1 MNLHDKFGD
10 IFYISVEPDNIR
22 SNGYR
27 CNNKTNGK
35 VFSCLEGNLLSNSSL
50 YSIYSIRQHVSMSVV
65 DSGIESGSDQT
76 KDYEIGICCI
86 SAKHTVLR
94 SKSKD
99 WLDRKNVS
107 E

>member
-1 MNLHDKFGD
+1 
-10 IFYISVEPDNIR
+10 
-22 SNGYR
+22 
-27 CNNKTNGK
+27 
-35 VFSCLEGNLLSNSSL
+35 
-50 YSIYSIRQHVSMSVV
+50 MSVV